1 MPVLFANDEADTW
14 QVAKCIQIHDVARAL
29 PYKSLR

>member
-14 QVAKCIQIHDVARAL
+14 QAAKCIQIHEVAEAL
-29 PYKSLR
+29 PDKSLR

>member
-14 QVAKCIQIHDVARAL
+14 QATECIQIHEVAGAL
-29 PYKSLR
+29 PDKFLY